1 VQLVSLMEHQNRGG
15 FQPGLILSLDIA

>member
-1 VQLVSLMEHQNRGG
+1 VSLMEHQNRGG